1 MKKIVLATGNDEL
14 TNQIKKLKDVDVIEE
29 DEDID
34 VIIDLLN
41 YVSCDFI
48 VVNILLN
55 PEKSLKLAISAREK
69 GIRII
74 ALVSN
79 KKSMRSEIAALSGVG
94 VYAFAEFDALYKI
107 SEFISD
113 YPEDYDYAELA
124 ETKNSNKNGETHPS
138 QTEKKKT
145 TIAVLGTMHRIGVTT
160 QAVRMTKYL
169 NESGYKAIYIESNQT
184 GYVQALFNAY
194 EGVSE
199 TAGILR
205 YAEIDMLPE
214 SESRRIRDVL
224 DMPYTHYVYD
234 YGTIEEAAALN
245 WIEKDMKVLICGTNP
260 QELPSF
266 QKAIRLMY
274 EHKPKFIFS
283 FSADSE
289 HAAIGEMM
297 SDSAT
302 DTFFSGYIPDP
313 FEGRAE
319 DMYGDVINVMQRRGN
334 PEKIKQNKTKG
345 LFGRRSK

>member
-1 MKKIVLATGNDEL
+1 MKKIIMAVGNDEL
-14 TNQIKKLKDVDVIEE
+14 ANQIKKLKDIDVIEE
-29 DEDID
+29 DDDID
-34 VIIDLLN
+34 VIIDVLN
-41 YVSCDFI
+41 YVSCDYI
-48 VVNILLN
+48 IVNILLN
-55 PEKSLKLAISAREK
+55 VEKILKLAISAREK
-69 GIRII
+69 GIRVI
-74 ALVSN
+74 ALIPD

-94 VYAFAEFDALYKI
+94 VYAFAEFDGLYKI

-124 ETKNSNKNGETHPS
+124 ATKNKKGEMQPS

-145 TIAVLGTMHRIGVTT
+145 TIAVLGTMHRIGATT

-184 GYVQALFNAY
+184 GYAQALTDAY

-214 SESRRIRDVL
+214 SESRKLREVL
-224 DMPYTHYVYD
+224 DMPYTHYIYD

-245 WIEKDMKVLICGTNP
+245 WIEKDMKVLVCGTNP

-289 HAAIGEMM
+289 HAAIKEMM
-297 SDSAT
+297 SASAK
-302 DTFFSGYIPDP
+302 DTFFSWYIPDP

-319 DMYGDVINVMQRRGN
+319 DMYGDVINVMQRRDN
-334 PEKIKQNKTKG
+334 PVKIRHKTKG
-345 LFGRRSK
+345 LFGRRAK

>member
-1 MKKIVLATGNDEL
+1 MKKIVIATGNDEL

-69 GIRII
+69 GIRVI
-74 ALVSN
+74 ALIPD
-79 KKSMRSEIAALSGVG
+79 KKSMRSEIATLSGVG

-113 YPEDYDYAELA
+113 YPEEYDYAELA
-124 ETKNSNKNGETHPS
+124 ETKNKKGEMQPS

-145 TIAVLGTMHRIGVTT
+145 TIAVLGTMHRIGATT
-160 QAVRMTKYL
+160 QAVRLTKYL

-184 GYVQALFNAY
+184 GYAQALKDAY

-214 SESRRIRDVL
+214 SESRKLREVL
-224 DMPYTHYVYD
+224 DMPYTHYIYD

-245 WIEKDMKVLICGTNP
+245 WIEKDMKVLVCGTKP

-283 FSADSE
+283 FSAGSE
-289 HAAIGEMM
+289 HAAIKEMM
-297 SDSAT
+297 SASAK

-319 DMYGDVINVMQRRGN
+319 DMYGDVINVMQRGN
-334 PEKIKQNKTKG
+334 TEKIKHNKTKG
-345 LFGRRSK
+345 LFGRRSKK